1 MVDYTET
8 EVAELFNSAN
18 TRLESVSQGCE
29 RVLNDLFSGRD
40 PGNGYL
46 AGGYFSPTRVTSPWV
61 YPEISANLMQTRLRE
76 LVIELV
82 PDLPK
87 MEVKALIPEATWLEE
102 EQSLLSNWGTRAGN
116 LRDTIRKVAMYG
128 PMGTHVGIRL
138 EVNKDLPLHR
148 RISYTPLSHTECG
161 YEPGLRRFVWHTYS
175 VSEDEICTE
184 VFFPD
189 ADDLDCTVYKFKRT
203 VNQKDSLRPLAD
215 AADVLGDFQGS
226 SRLGAACPVRVTS
239 FLTAPPGEDI
249 APVECMSWVPLLR
262 AIQTKLEARD
272 REARSICN
280 GVLYDSSKID
290 RADVEEL
297 SRAATGETVFI
308 PVRTDGDLGDGVSHV
323 MRPLERRSSM
333 MELNAALEADIALL
347 DDVIG
352 TSALNRGA
360 AIGPRKSAAEASILS
375 QASSRRT
382 RDRLTVI
389 AELLAD
395 VEQAKFTWQ
404 REAYGKS
411 VKIPLAEGLSR
422 LVRVPDPKVALMN
435 FRVDAVELGNLSK
448 QGQVETYAAAVSLI
462 SNTFAQYQGGQPPA
476 AVKEALRRYLKALG
490 VEDISQFIEDPA
502 ISGGPQE
509 RWIRYLKRPFD
520 GLVTDQNDPP
530 EPFIMYYT
538 QQYNDSATSLEAKKE
553 LSKAIAFYSQLK
565 QQAEQA
571 QMQMMQQAQAQGG
584 AGLPQEAVPVI

>member
-1 MVDYTET
+1 
-8 EVAELFNSAN
+8 
-18 TRLESVSQGCE
+18 
-29 RVLNDLFSGRD
+29 
-40 PGNGYL
+40 
-46 AGGYFSPTRVTSPWV
+46 
-61 YPEISANLMQTRLRE
+61 
-76 LVIELV
+76 
-82 PDLPK
+82 
-87 MEVKALIPEATWLEE
+87 
-102 EQSLLSNWGTRAGN
+102 
-116 LRDTIRKVAMYG
+116 
-128 PMGTHVGIRL
+128 
-138 EVNKDLPLHR
+138 
-148 RISYTPLSHTECG
+148 
-161 YEPGLRRFVWHTYS
+161 LRRFVWHTYS

-184 VFFPD
+184 IFFPD